1 MKKKLHLNFAQKFFN
16 TSSKLND
23 NMSLSKLGNWDSL
36 KQIELVM
43 LLEKRIKRK
52 LKSKE
57 ILKIKKIK
65 DLSRY
70 FI

>member
-1 MKKKLHLNFAQKFFN
+1 
-16 TSSKLND
+16 
-23 NMSLSKLGNWDSL
+23 MSLSKLGNWDSL

>member
-57 ILKIKKIK
+57 ILKIKKLK

>member
-36 KQIELVM
+36 KQIELVIQ
-43 LLEKRIKRK
+43 LEKRIKRK

-70 FI
+70 F

>member
-16 TSSKLND
+16 TNSKLND
-23 NMSLSKLGNWDSL
+23 NILLSNLGSWDSL
-36 KQIELVM
+36 KQIELVIQ
-43 LLEKRIKRK
+43 LEKRIKRK

-70 FI
+70 F